1 MASKELQGMG
11 LASEEGAMKN
21 RQAGFSLIELL
32 TVVAI
37 IGILAAMAFPA
48 ISRYIRNYQIQGGT
62 QQVTSEV
69 QLARTKGI
77 MRNVNR
83 AAVFLVLP
91 DVTAG
96 NPPNRYQ
103 WLLPDQTIL
112 KVGDPRLPAGGYR
125 NVGQLQADDAQTGPI
140 RVLPTGLQFVTNGNR
155 GGVGFTRL
163 GAQCDLVTNGCGT
176 PQIDDTGA
184 TMCPDCVNFNALN
197 GQSTVTVIQPLT
209 GLQKTIT
216 VEAGGRVLAQ

>member
-1 MASKELQGMG
+1 
-11 LASEEGAMKN
+11 MKN

-48 ISRYIRNYQIQGGT
+48 ISRYVRNYQIEGGAQG
-62 QQVTSEV
+62 VTSEM

-83 AAVFLVLP
+83 AAIFLVLP
-91 DVTAG
+91 DPAD
-96 NPPNRYQ
+96 PLAPNRYQ
-103 WLLPDQTIL
+103 WVMPDQTML
-112 KVGDPRLPAGGYR
+112 RVGDPRLPAGGFR
-125 NVGQLQADDAQTGPI
+125 KIVDLQADPAQIGPV
-140 RVLPTGLQFVTNGNR
+140 RALPRGLQFVTTGNR

-163 GAQCDLVTNGCGT
+163 GAQCDLVSNACGT
-176 PQIDDTGA
+176 PLIDDAGA
-184 TMCPDCVNFNALN
+184 TMCANCVTYNALN
-197 GQSTVTVIQPLT
+197 GQSTVTVVQPLT
-209 GLQKTIT
+209 GLQKTIS

>member
-1 MASKELQGMG
+1 
-11 LASEEGAMKN
+11 MKN
-21 RQAGFSLIELL
+21 RQAGFSMIEIL

-48 ISRYIRNYQIQGGT
+48 ISRYVRNYQIAGGVQG
-62 QQVTSEV
+62 VTSEI

-83 AAVFLVLP
+83 AALFLVLP
-91 DVTAG
+91 DVTPA

-103 WLLPDQTIL
+103 WVLPDQSIL
-112 KVGDPRLPAGGYR
+112 KVGDPKLPAGGFR
-125 NVGQLQADDAQTGPI
+125 NVGNLQADPAQAGPI
-140 RVLPTGLQFVTNGNR
+140 RVLPQGLQFVTTGNR
-155 GGVGFTRL
+155 GGVGFSRL
-163 GAQCDLVTNGCGT
+163 GAQCDLTASGCGS
-176 PQIDDTGA
+176 PLIDDTGA
-184 TMCPDCVNFNALN
+184 TMCPTCVNFDGAT

-216 VEAGGRVLAQ
+216 VVAGGRVLVQ